1 MLYSRTLLGVALA
14 ALGAG
19 VAVAADESP
28 DAAGAAERDYVF
40 DISGAPTR
48 TGLTGD
54 CVYTRV
60 HSAEGTR
67 PTCLNETAAQEST
80 PAVAQTSAAD
90 SPRRDEDR
98 IAKERA
104 AAQAAEAEAAAARAA
119 EEAAARDAASAE
131 AARLAA
137 EEAAARDAASAEA
150 ARLTA
155 EEAAAR
161 DAADAEAAR
170 LAAEEA
176 AARDAADAE
185 AARLAAEAEAEEL
198 ARAAPPAVPA
208 PPSEVARP
216 EEALPAPTRPAV
228 TDRTPAIKTVSLD
241 TQTLFDFDRSVITPA
256 GRRELDDFVTE
267 VIDLEYGTIHV
278 TGHADRIGA
287 DDYNVKLSRDRAEAV
302 KRYLAQ
308 RGIDAQKI
316 EARGVGASAPVTQA
330 DACQGLKGASLID
343 CLHPDRRVEVEV
355 MAQREE

>member
-1 MLYSRTLLGVALA
+1 MSMGTRSMLYSRTLLGVALA

-28 DAAGAAERDYVF
+28 GAAGAVERDYVF
-40 DISGAPTR
+40 DISGAPAR
-48 TGLTGD
+48 TGLSGD

-60 HSAEGTR
+60 YSADGTR
-67 PTCLNETAAQEST
+67 PTCLNETAAQESA
-80 PAVAQTSAAD
+80 PAAAQSSAAD

-98 IAKERA
+98 IAQERA

-150 ARLTA
+150 ARL
-155 EEAAAR
+155 
-161 DAADAEAAR
+161 
-170 LAAEEA
+170 AAEEA

-198 ARAAPPAVPA
+198 AREAAPAVPP

-228 TDRTPAIKTVSLD
+228 TDRAPAIKTVSLD
-241 TQTLFDFDRSVITPA
+241 TQTLFDFDRSIITPA
-256 GRRELDDFVTE
+256 GRRKLEDFVTE

-287 DDYNVKLSRDRAEAV
+287 DAYNVKLSRDRAEAV

-316 EARGVGASAPVTQA
+316 EARGVGATAPVTQA
-330 DACQGLKGASLID
+330 GACEGLKGASLID
-343 CLHPDRRVEVEV
+343 CLHPDRRV
-355 MAQREE
+355 